1 MKHFPVLRSASLIL
15 IIAVSTVS
23 LRAQVATGDINGTV
37 RESTGAVVAD
47 ATVTLKNAQTGVART
62 VQTNHD
68 GIYVFPGVIPGTY
81 NLEVAKA
88 GFATVDRVG
97 IPVIVGS
104 SISFDFDLKLAT
116 AQSTV
121 VVNAA
126 ATTLDTQTAGLSTEL
141 SETQMV
147 DEPTNGRNFTSLLI
161 TVPGASPI
169 NEGQSAGGWSSQPTG
184 SFSYPAFSGQ
194 NNYSTLFFIDG
205 VNNYGGIYAG
215 DNINPIIDD
224 ISEVDV
230 LHHTDN
236 AASGQVLGATVNVV
250 TKGGTNNIHGSAWE
264 FIRNDALDSKGPHVI
279 TPKTP
284 LHQNQFGF
292 NAGAPLVLPFYN
304 GRNRTFLFGS
314 LERFQEDTANLL
326 YYLVPTPAQ
335 LSGDFSSLLTQS
347 VPVQLYNPF
356 STRPDPN
363 NPGQYLRDPIPGNQ
377 MQSLVDQKAAALL
390 AIEYPAPV
398 QTPYAANVAN
408 GVDTSPNIHDQ
419 ALYTLRVDET
429 VSKTDSTFVRFTKI
443 RTLTETSAGMAGARI
458 QQDPFGYNAGLNYQ
472 HLFGSKGV
480 LHGLVGRNFLSQKD
494 YAHDSRVDS
503 ATTNQYF
510 NPAFACGFNSS
521 ATPGYGP
528 QGCILPALA
537 IPDYPSGSVT
547 DEDSV
552 NGVSDDWQFGG
563 DISWV
568 FGSHQIK
575 GGVTFSTAGQT
586 ESAIGG
592 AVFNYSAIQTANLES
607 EASTGYGLASYL
619 MGLPNQAVHTGSDTT
634 ALPGTWVDG
643 GYVQDTW
650 KVNDHFTVNL
660 GLRYDV
666 GKFGHTDED
675 GALSATGNFSM
686 RDGDY
691 TLQVNPGPCSMTKT
705 APCIPG
711 GTLPAHVDVSNQPGG
726 TIWHTQF
733 KNVQPRIGLTYQ
745 ITPKLVGH
753 VGYGRMVDVWSN
765 VIQHEVNI
773 TGGWPSVT
781 SWSETPNQV
790 QVTSTVENI
799 APATTVPGPNP
810 YGQLG
815 WYGDPEG
822 KTPYSDQWNV
832 GLQAQI
838 APSTVVTA
846 DYVGSHDGNLAI
858 GTLNN
863 VGTTPGSHG
872 SDSPYPYMVPTFYT
886 EYEGRSSYNALELT
900 ANHRIA
906 QGLTFLVSYTWSKDL
921 NLGADGDF
929 FQGYNLR
936 NPYNLN
942 ADKGPAGNNVPQN
955 FSVSGVYQPPV
966 HLDNRLLNQIVS
978 GWILSGIISAHSGT
992 PYTVTLGV
1000 DNAEIGTSEPED
1012 RPDVVGKPKL
1022 SHPIHNTDGSATWFN
1037 IGAFVAPPPLSHGD
1051 EGRNTLRSDPYTDVD
1066 ASLAR
1071 NFGIWENKLKL
1082 QFRIDSFNLGNFYQY
1097 GVPDATYGTP
1107 NFGIAFPGGNRIFQ
1121 GSIKVLY

>member
-1 MKHFPVLRSASLIL
+1 MQRLGARICAVFVVFAGLVIPSAQ
-15 IIAVSTVS
+15 
-23 LRAQVATGDINGTV
+23 AQLATGDINGTV
-37 RESTGAVVAD
+37 HESSGAVIEG
-47 ATVTLKNAQTGVART
+47 ATVTLTNDQTGTART

-68 GIYVFPGVIPGTY
+68 GIYVFPSVLPGTY
-81 NLEVAKA
+81 DLSVGKT
-88 GFATVDRVG
+88 GYGTVKKLG
-97 IPVIVGS
+97 IPLTVGS
-104 SISFDFDLKLAT
+104 SISSDFTLGPAT
-116 AQSTV
+116 VQSTV
-121 VVNAA
+121 VVQAA

-141 SETQMV
+141 SETEIV
-147 DEPTNGRNFTSLLI
+147 DEPTNGRNFTSLLV

-184 SFSYPAFSGQ
+184 AFTYPAFSGQ

-224 ISEVDV
+224 IAEIDV

-250 TKGGTNNIHGSAWE
+250 TKGGTNNLHGAAWE
-264 FIRNDALDSKGPHVI
+264 YIRNDALDSKGPHVT

-292 NAGAPLVLPFYN
+292 NVGAPLVLPFYN

-314 LERFQEDTANLL
+314 MERFQEDTANLL

-347 VPVQLYNPF
+347 IPVQLYNPF
-356 STRPDPN
+356 TTRPDPN
-363 NPGQYLRDPIPGNQ
+363 NPGQYLRDPVPGNQ
-377 MQSLVDQKAAALL
+377 MQSLVDPKAAAL
-390 AIEYPAPV
+390 AAMEYPAPV
-398 QTPYAANVAN
+398 QTPYASNVAN
-408 GVDTSPNIHDQ
+408 GVDTSPDIHDQ
-419 ALYTLRVDET
+419 ALYTFRVDET
-429 VSKTDSTFVRFTKI
+429 LDKADSMFVRFTKV
-443 RTLTETSAGMAGARI
+443 RTLTESSAGIVGARI

-472 HLFGSKGV
+472 HEFGSRGL
-480 LHGLVGRNFLSQKD
+480 LHALVGRNFLSQKD
-494 YAHDSRVDS
+494 FAHDSRVNS
-503 ATTNQYF
+503 AEMGQYF
-510 NPAFACGFNSS
+510 NPSFVCGFTSP

-528 QGCILPALA
+528 QGCILPGLG

-552 NGVSDDWQFGG
+552 NGVSNDWQFGG
-563 DISWV
+563 DVSWV
-568 FGSHQIK
+568 LGAHQIK

-586 ESAIGG
+586 EQAIGG
-592 AVFNYSAIQTANLES
+592 AVFNYSAVQTANLES
-607 EASTGYGLASYL
+607 EAGTGYGFASYL

-650 KVNDHFTVNL
+650 KVSDHFTVNL

-675 GALSATGNFSM
+675 GTLSATGNFSM
-686 RDGDY
+686 RTGDY
-691 TLQVNPGPCSMTKT
+691 TLQVNPGPCSTTKA

-711 GTLPAHVDVSNQPGG
+711 GTLPPHVDVTTQPNG

-773 TGGWPSVT
+773 VGGWPSVT
-781 SWSETPNQV
+781 SWSSTPNQV
-790 QVTSTVENI
+790 QVTDLAENVV
-799 APATTVPGPNP
+799 PATTVPGPNP

-815 WYGDPEG
+815 WYVDPQG
-822 KTPYSDQWNV
+822 KTPYSDQWNL
-832 GLQAQI
+832 GLQAQVT
-838 APSTVVTA
+838 PSTVITA
-846 DYVGSHDGNLAI
+846 DYVGSHDGNLAL
-858 GTLNN
+858 GTFNN
-863 VGTTPGSHG
+863 VGTTPGSLG
-872 SDSPYPYMVPTFYT
+872 SDRPYPYMVPTFYT
-886 EYEGRSSYNALELT
+886 EFEGRSSYNALQLT

-921 NLGADGDF
+921 NIGADGDF
-929 FQGYNLR
+929 LQGYNLR
-936 NPYNLN
+936 NPYNPD

-955 FSVSGVYQPPV
+955 LSVSGVYQPPFHV
-966 HLDNRLLNQIVS
+966 SNRLANGLIH
-978 GWILSGIISAHSGT
+978 GWVFSGIASAYSGQ

-1000 DNAEIGTSEPED
+1000 DNAEIGTSLPED
-1012 RPDVVGKPKL
+1012 RPNVVGNAHL
-1022 SHPIHNTDGSATWFN
+1022 SHPIHNPDGSVTWFN
-1037 IGAFVAPPPLSHGD
+1037 VQAFVAPPPLSHGD
-1051 EGRNTLRSDPYTDVD
+1051 EGRNAYRGDDALNFD
-1066 ASLAR
+1066 ASLSR
-1071 NFGIWENKLKL
+1071 DLSIWEDRFKL
-1082 QFRIDSFNLGNFYQY
+1082 QLRIDGFNVGNFYQY
-1097 GVPDATYGTP
+1097 GLPDSTYATP
-1107 NFGIAFPGGNRIFQ
+1107 NFGIALPSGNRVLQ
-1121 GSIKVLY
+1121 GSMKFLF